1 MRPQLPNARQSW
13 YNEYEAHEAD
23 MQGHEADVQGHAAE
37 RCGLRQVPPVTKV
50 GMLPD
55 LLLADQL
62 KLSAA
67 AAAAQ
72 LCQLPL
78 SGGELVG
85 HL

>member
-1 MRPQLPNARQSW
+1 MNK
-13 YNEYEAHEAD
+13 
-23 MQGHEADVQGHAAE
+23 G
-37 RCGLRQVPPVTKV
+37 

-62 KLSAA
+62 ELSAA

-78 SGGELVG
+78 SGGKLVG